1 MREGGHVTLRPSNK
15 ISITNKSLKRIW
27 EKKEKKRTVLIAWL
41 PWAAAR
47 RRMLL
52 FAPETR
58 ALWDLVAGLRL
69 LVGVLPSGV
78 PLPLSFSLSTLSLSL
93 APEGGIASNICS
105 MLENP
110 GAQIEADLVF
120 RRRELSDI
128 FPAILPR
135 FPLENLSDQFLPT
148 SFSLFLSLYPPC
160 NDVQSLQ
167 FFLKKKKKTQRTRL
181 LALGIFLSIHFQ
193 FIVSLLL
200 FFPLIEVSTWRSG
213 TFWFTFSSLLER
225 RDLERRRL
233 VEERKKLAGGTISLA
248 RIFDCSSS
256 KNRGRGGGGGCFRL
270 DSCPPSRDW
279 GRVRLKV
286 STRWERVERFVE
298 KSLRLWGNSVRAK
311 VRTLWRSNMWR
322 VPRRGC
328 SLIVNRGDALVCFK
342 TRTRSRFKGSCD
354 V

>member
-1 MREGGHVTLRPSNK
+1 MRERGRVTLRPSNK

-148 SFSLFLSLYPPC
+148 SLSLFLSLYPPC
-160 NDVQSLQ
+160 NDVESLQ
-167 FFLKKKKKTQRTRL
+167 FFLKKKKTQRTRL

-225 RDLERRRL
+225 ETTIGR
-233 VEERKKLAGGTISLA
+233 RKKEISRRDDFLGED
-248 RIFDCSSS
+248 FWLFLVS

-342 TRTRSRFKGSCD
+342 TRTRSRFKGSYD

>member
-1 MREGGHVTLRPSNK
+1 M
-15 ISITNKSLKRIW
+15 
-27 EKKEKKRTVLIAWL
+27 
-41 PWAAAR
+41 
-47 RRMLL
+47 
-52 FAPETR
+52 
-58 ALWDLVAGLRL
+58 
-69 LVGVLPSGV
+69 
-78 PLPLSFSLSTLSLSL
+78 
-93 APEGGIASNICS
+93 
-105 MLENP
+105 
-110 GAQIEADLVF
+110 
-120 RRRELSDI
+120 
-128 FPAILPR
+128 
-135 FPLENLSDQFLPT
+135 DQFLPT
-148 SFSLFLSLYPPC
+148 SLSLFLSLYPPC

-167 FFLKKKKKTQRTRL
+167 FFLKKKNTTNSPPRL
-181 LALGIFLSIHFQ
+181 GNFFIDPLSIHSF
-193 FIVSLLL
+193 SSS
-200 FFPLIEVSTWRSG
+200 FFPFDRGG

-225 RDLERRRL
+225 ETTIGR
-233 VEERKKLAGGTISLA
+233 RKKEISRRDDFLGED
-248 RIFDCSSS
+248 FWLFLVS